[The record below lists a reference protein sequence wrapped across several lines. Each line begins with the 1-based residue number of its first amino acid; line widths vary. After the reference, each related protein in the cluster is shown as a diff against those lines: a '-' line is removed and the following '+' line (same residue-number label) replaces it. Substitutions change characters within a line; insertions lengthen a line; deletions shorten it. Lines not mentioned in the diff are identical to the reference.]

1 MKHSINVNLQ
11 PVKGGGD
18 CRPVRLRVS
27 WSGRRCDLSLG
38 VSYNAAKW
46 SKETGRARP
55 NTRNDYKQTATE
67 VNGLIEDAVRWVD
80 AWFVKCEV
88 SGCEV
93 SPRRLADAFNVE
105 FKKKNSGGGG
115 VEDLRALLVRFIVE
129 SAKVRGWSHNT
140 CRKYTSLRA
149 AFARYDLRLS
159 DFGSDFLSRYV
170 GDAIKNGMKNSS
182 IARNVGVFK
191 FFGRWLLNNGYAV
204 GDVSDFDV
212 RLKWTNG
219 AGKAVI
225 FLEWLELSALL
236 AAADG
241 GVFGGTPGA
250 VVDMFLFSCFSGL
263 RYSDVSALRVG
274 DVRDG
279 KIHVVTQKTTAA
291 LEIELNKY
299 TKRIYDKYSGI
310 VGSSPDSLL
319 FPPHTSQTCNRELK
333 VCFRRLGLC
342 RMVEKISF
350 CGSERLQ
357 ISSPLCD
364 VVSFHAARRTF
375 VVECLRRGIA
385 PAVIMKWTGHS
396 DYSAMKPYI
405 EIVDSL
411 KSSEMS
417 KFDA

>member
-1 MKHSINVNLQ
+1 MKHSVNVNLQ
-11 PVKGGGD
+11 PVKGSD
-18 CRPVRLRVS
+18 LLPVRLRVS
-27 WSGRRCDLSLG
+27 WGGVRCDLSLG
-38 VSYNAAKW
+38 VSYNKDKW
-46 SKETGRARP
+46 LREIGRARP
-55 NTRNDYKQTATE
+55 NTRSSLKQSATE

-80 AWFVKCEV
+80 AWFVKSEV
-88 SGCEV
+88 SGGEV
-93 SPRRLADAFNVE
+93 TPRRLSDAFNVE
-105 FKKKNSGGGG
+105 FKKKKSGSGG

-182 IARNVGVFK
+182 IARNVGVLK
-191 FFGRWLLNNGYAV
+191 FFGRWLLENGFAV
-204 GDVSDFDV
+204 GDVSSFDV

-225 FLEWLELSALL
+225 FLEWTELSALL

-241 GVFGGTPGA
+241 GVFCGTPGA

-274 DVRDG
+274 DIRDG
-279 KIHVVTQKTTAA
+279 RIHVVTQKTTAA
-291 LEIELNKY
+291 LEIELNQY
-299 TKRIYDKYSGI
+299 TKKIYDKYIGI
-310 VGSSPDSLL
+310 CGGSPDSLL
-319 FPPHTSQTCNRELK
+319 FSPHTSQTCNRELK

>member
-1 MKHSINVNLQ
+1 
-11 PVKGGGD
+11 
-18 CRPVRLRVS
+18 
-27 WSGRRCDLSLG
+27 
-38 VSYNAAKW
+38 
-46 SKETGRARP
+46 
-55 NTRNDYKQTATE
+55 
-67 VNGLIEDAVRWVD
+67 
-80 AWFVKCEV
+80 
-88 SGCEV
+88 
-93 SPRRLADAFNVE
+93 
-105 FKKKNSGGGG
+105 
-115 VEDLRALLVRFIVE
+115 
-129 SAKVRGWSHNT
+129 
-140 CRKYTSLRA
+140 
-149 AFARYDLRLS
+149 
-159 DFGSDFLSRYV
+159 
-170 GDAIKNGMKNSS
+170 MKNSS
-182 IARNVGVFK
+182 IARNVGVLK
-191 FFGRWLLNNGYAV
+191 FFGRWLLENGFAV

-225 FLEWLELSALL
+225 FLEWSELSALL

-263 RYSDVSALRVG
+263 RFSDVSALRVG

-279 KIHVVTQKTTAA
+279 RIRVVTQKTTAA
-291 LEIELNKY
+291 LEIELNQY
-299 TKRIYDKYSGI
+299 TKKIYDKYIGV
-310 VGSSPDSLL
+310 VGGSPDLLL

-357 ISSPLCD
+357 ISAPLCD

-417 KFDA
+417 KFDT